1 MLPIELKND
10 IPDLEEVKAI
20 TPPPNRVEEPKIIQ
34 NIPLQAPVE
43 IPKPKETHNVSL
55 SGLSSL
61 KNTIKEQLAN
71 QVSKEKIQPTQEN
84 IKPLWLELVDI
95 MFAKK
100 VISKNMLFESEFVF
114 TENHIEVLANLSV
127 YDYLTAERLTL
138 LDWFKRKYHNEA
150 INVIINEKVI
160 SEKDSDNTILSTREI
175 FELMADRNPALRL
188 LKDKLLLD
196 FEM

>member
-1 MLPIELKND
+1 MLPAELKNS
-10 IPDLEEVKAI
+10 IPILEAEKATI
-20 TPPPNRVEEPKIIQ
+20 PTQTIVEEPKTLL

-55 SGLSSL
+55 SGLRGL

-100 VISKNMLFESEFVF
+100 VISKNMLFESEFIF

-150 INVIINEKVI
+150 INVIITEKVI
-160 SEKDSDNTILSTREI
+160 SEKDSENNVLSTREI
-175 FELMADRNPALRL
+175 FELMADRNPSLRL
-188 LKDKLLLD
+188 LKDKLMLD

>member
-1 MLPIELKND
+1 MPAELKNVTP
-10 IPDLEEVKAI
+10 IVEAVKVT
-20 TPPPNRVEEPKIIQ
+20 TPLPTIVEEPKITQ
-34 NIPLQAPVE
+34 NLPLQAPVE
-43 IPKPKETHNVSL
+43 IPKPRETHNVSL

-71 QVSKEKIQPTQEN
+71 QVSKEKILPTQEN
-84 IKPLWLELVDI
+84 IKPLWQELVDI

-100 VISKNMLFESEFVF
+100 VISKNMLLESEFIF

-150 INVIINEKVI
+150 MNVIITEKVI
-160 SEKDSDNTILSTREI
+160 TEKDADNTVLSTREI
-175 FELMADRNPALRL
+175 FELMSERNPSLRL
-188 LKDKLLLD
+188 LKDKLMLD

>member
-1 MLPIELKND
+1 LPAELKNATP
-10 IPDLEEVKAI
+10 ILEDVKVT
-20 TPPPNRVEEPKIIQ
+20 TPLPTIVEEPKITQ
-34 NIPLQAPVE
+34 NLPLQAPVE
-43 IPKPKETHNVSL
+43 IPKPRETHNVSL

-84 IKPLWLELVDI
+84 IKPLWQELVDI

-100 VISKNMLFESEFVF
+100 VISKNMLLESEFIF

-150 INVIINEKVI
+150 MNVIITEKVI
-160 SEKDSDNTILSTREI
+160 SEKDTDNTVLSTREI
-175 FELMADRNPALRL
+175 FELMAERNPSLRL
-188 LKDKLLLD
+188 LKDKLMLD

>member
-55 SGLSSL
+55 SGLRGL

-100 VISKNMLFESEFVF
+100 VISKNMLYESEFVF

-150 INVIINEKVI
+150 INVIITEKVI

>member
-1 MLPIELKND
+1 LKNV
-10 IPDLEEVKAI
+10 IPILEEVKVT
-20 TPPPNRVEEPKIIQ
+20 TPLPTIVEEPTITQ
-34 NIPLQAPVE
+34 NLPLQAPVE
-43 IPKPKETHNVSL
+43 IPKPRETHNVSL

-84 IKPLWLELVDI
+84 IQPLWLELVDI

-100 VISKNMLFESEFVF
+100 VISKNMLLESEFVF
-114 TENHIEVLANLSV
+114 TDNHIEVLANLSV

-138 LDWFKRKYHNEA
+138 LDWFKRKYQNEA
-150 INVIINEKVI
+150 MNVIITEKAI
-160 SEKDSDNTILSTREI
+160 TEKDADNTILSTREI
-175 FELMADRNPALRL
+175 FELMAERNPSLRL
-188 LKDKLLLD
+188 LKDKLMLD

>member
-1 MLPIELKND
+1 LKNVVP
-10 IPDLEEVKAI
+10 ILEEVKVT
-20 TPPPNRVEEPKIIQ
+20 TPLPTIVEEPTITQ
-34 NIPLQAPVE
+34 NLPLQAPVE
-43 IPKPKETHNVSL
+43 IPKPRETHNVSL

-84 IKPLWLELVDI
+84 IQPLWLELVDI

-100 VISKNMLFESEFVF
+100 VISKNMLLESEFIF

-150 INVIINEKVI
+150 MNVIITEKVI
-160 SEKDSDNTILSTREI
+160 TEKDADNTVLSTREI
-175 FELMADRNPALRL
+175 FELMAERNPSLRL
-188 LKDKLLLD
+188 LKDKLMLD

>member
-55 SGLSSL
+55 SGLRGL

-100 VISKNMLFESEFVF
+100 VISKNMLYESEFVF

-150 INVIINEKVI
+150 INVIITEKVI

-175 FELMADRNPALRL
+175 FELMADRNPSLRL

>member
-1 MLPIELKND
+1 LPVELKNVTP
-10 IPDLEEVKAI
+10 ILEAVKVT
-20 TPPPNRVEEPKIIQ
+20 TPLPTIVEEPKITQ
-34 NIPLQAPVE
+34 NLPLQAPVE
-43 IPKPKETHNVSL
+43 IPKPRETHNVSL

-71 QVSKEKIQPTQEN
+71 QVSKEKILPTQEN
-84 IKPLWLELVDI
+84 IKPLWQELVDI

-100 VISKNMLFESEFVF
+100 VISKNMLLESEFIF

-150 INVIINEKVI
+150 MNVIITEKVI
-160 SEKDSDNTILSTREI
+160 TEKDADNTVLSTREI
-175 FELMADRNPALRL
+175 FALMSERNPSLRL
-188 LKDKLLLD
+188 LKDKLMLD

>member
-1 MLPIELKND
+1 LPAELKNVTP
-10 IPDLEEVKAI
+10 IVEAVKVT
-20 TPPPNRVEEPKIIQ
+20 TPLPTIVEEPKITQ
-34 NIPLQAPVE
+34 NLPLQAPVE
-43 IPKPKETHNVSL
+43 IPKPRETHNVSL

-71 QVSKEKIQPTQEN
+71 QVSKEKILPTQEN
-84 IKPLWLELVDI
+84 IKPLWQELVDI

-100 VISKNMLFESEFVF
+100 VISKNMLLESEFIF

-150 INVIINEKVI
+150 MNVIITEKVI
-160 SEKDSDNTILSTREI
+160 TEKDADNTVLSTREI
-175 FELMADRNPALRL
+175 FELMSERNPSLRL
-188 LKDKLLLD
+188 LKDKLMLD

>member
-1 MLPIELKND
+1 MKNVVPI
-10 IPDLEEVKAI
+10 LEEVKVT
-20 TPPPNRVEEPKIIQ
+20 TPLPTIVEEPTITQ
-34 NIPLQAPVE
+34 NLPLQAPVE
-43 IPKPKETHNVSL
+43 IPKPRETHNVSL

-84 IKPLWLELVDI
+84 IQPLWLELVDI

-100 VISKNMLFESEFVF
+100 VISKNMLLESEFIF

-150 INVIINEKVI
+150 MNVIITEKVI
-160 SEKDSDNTILSTREI
+160 TEKDADNTVLSTREI
-175 FELMADRNPALRL
+175 FELMAERNPSLRL
-188 LKDKLLLD
+188 LKDKLMLD